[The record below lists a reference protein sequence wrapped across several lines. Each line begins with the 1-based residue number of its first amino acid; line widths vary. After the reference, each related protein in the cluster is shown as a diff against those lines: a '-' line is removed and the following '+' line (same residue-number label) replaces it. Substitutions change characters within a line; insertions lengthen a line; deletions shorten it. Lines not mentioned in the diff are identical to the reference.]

1 MNMEMNKLSSNV
13 IKIVEKCDD
22 FKNFQKKIKNI

>member
-22 FKNFQKKIKNI
+22 FKELSKKR